1 MELSP
6 AQLRFF
12 ETFGYLYFPRLFA
25 PDEITWITEEF
36 DRSIQACGNG
46 AEHDG
51 TKRTMFGGPIEH
63 RTRLCTLIDDERIV
77 GICNG
82 VLGANFNY
90 ASGDGNYYS
99 GDTGW
104 HPDGSWSQLF
114 SVKIAFYLDD
124 LTRDTGCLRVL
135 PGSHHPNHFVRA
147 EGIDLSR
154 SMELF
159 GVEPREVPGNLAL
172 ETTPGDLV
180 IFNHDLYHASFGGD
194 QRRAHVYHEP
204 HPPLHQRRR
213 PSDPQGLSQ
222 PALPRRLPSRHRR
235 WHVLSHHARY
245 RQPRAHGSPAPMRRS
260 PRRALP
266 RTGAA
271 LTSSLLVQ
279 IFFYAPV
286 AQLAEQLT
294 LNQRVQGSSPC
305 GRTIFAEG
313 LRTPNPQPLWLRIR
327 AFSAPCPILDISQ
340 SKA

>member
-1 MELSP
+1 
-6 AQLRFF
+6 
-12 ETFGYLYFPRLFA
+12 
-25 PDEITWITEEF
+25 
-36 DRSIQACGNG
+36 
-46 AEHDG
+46 
-51 TKRTMFGGPIEH
+51 MFGGPIEH
-63 RTRLCTLIDDERIV
+63 RERLCNLIDDERIV

-104 HPDGSWSQLF
+104 HSDGNWGQLF

-124 LTRDTGCLRVL
+124 LTCDTGCLRII

-159 GVEPREVPGNLAL
+159 GVEPCDVPGNLAL

-194 QRRAHVYHEP
+194 QRRRMFTMN
-204 HPPLHQRRR
+204 LTR
-213 PSDPQGLSQ
+213 PCTNDTDQATLKGLSP
-222 PALPRRLPSRHRR
+222 PALSRRLPSRHRR
-235 WHVLSHHARY
+235 RHVLSYHARY
-245 RQPRAHGSPAPMRRS
+245 RQPRAHGSSAPMRQS

-271 LTSSLLVQ
+271 LTTSPLV
-279 IFFYAPV
+279 
-286 AQLAEQLT
+286 
-294 LNQRVQGSSPC
+294 
-305 GRTIFAEG
+305 
-313 LRTPNPQPLWLRIR
+313 
-327 AFSAPCPILDISQ
+327 
-340 SKA
+340 